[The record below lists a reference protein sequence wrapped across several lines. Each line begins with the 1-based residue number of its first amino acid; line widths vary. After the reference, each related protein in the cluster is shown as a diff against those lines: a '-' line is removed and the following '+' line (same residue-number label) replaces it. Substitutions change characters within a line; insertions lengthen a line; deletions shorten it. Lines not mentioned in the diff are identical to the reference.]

1 MADSEAR
8 SREDE
13 YFWRRDQELI
23 EKMRRGTVAEQANRE
38 MGTRVGLNDPDTIQ
52 ELAALGFTIDT
63 VDLLPLMPLIQ
74 MAWAEAGVSDA
85 ERQLIVT
92 LARSR
97 GIAEASAADR
107 QLSTWLTT
115 SPVAQ
120 VFTRS
125 TRLIRAMLTSGAPA
139 QAGLT
144 PDELVNYCE
153 AIAAA
158 SGGILG
164 MRKISAEERV
174 LLSQIAAELKSRNAK

>member
-1 MADSEAR
+1 MADNEAR

-13 YFWRRDQELI
+13 YFWKRDQELI
-23 EKMRRGTVAEQANRE
+23 EKMRRAALAEQANRE
-38 MGTRVGLNDPDTIQ
+38 MGTKVGLTDPEMTQ

-63 VDLLPLMPLIQ
+63 VELLPLMPLIQ
-74 MAWAEAGVSDA
+74 MAWAEGGVSDA
-85 ERQLIVT
+85 ERQLIIK

-115 SPVAQ
+115 SPDAQ
-120 VFTRS
+120 VFARS
-125 TRLIRAMLTSGAPA
+125 TRLIRAMLTSPTPA

-144 PDELVNYCE
+144 PGALVSYCE
-153 AIAAA
+153 EIAAA

-164 MRKISAEERV
+164 MRKISAEERA
-174 LLSQIAAELKSRNAK
+174 LLSQIATALESRNA

>member
-1 MADSEAR
+1 MADNEPR

-23 EKMRRGTVAEQANRE
+23 EKMRRGALAEQATRE
-38 MGTRVGLNDPDTIQ
+38 MGTKVGLNDPEMIQ

-74 MAWAEAGVSDA
+74 VAWAEGRVSDA
-85 ERQLIVT
+85 ERQLIIK

-97 GIAEASAADR
+97 GIAAASAADR
-107 QLSTWLTT
+107 QLSTWLAT
-115 SPVAQ
+115 SPDAQ

-125 TRLIRAMLTSGAPA
+125 TRLIRAMLTSRTPA
-139 QAGLT
+139 QADLT
-144 PDELVNYCE
+144 PDELVSYCE
-153 AIAAA
+153 EIAAA

-164 MRKISAEERV
+164 MRKISAEERA
-174 LLSQIAAELKSRNAK
+174 LLSQIATELKSRNA